1 MGERMRKT
9 ARKRAG
15 KRDMWTVKREGERQ
29 SDGKRVKM
37 REREQER

>member
-29 SDGKRVKM
+29 GE
-37 REREQER
+37 ERAIVRGLK